1 MFLFLFHQLFET
13 YQSDFQ
19 LGDGMRLLFEAGDL
33 KQASPATV
41 SRCGMVYMDPK
52 ELGWR
57 PYVRHWIGTVPKAV
71 RTLIRR
77 FNELIT
83 SFYA

>member
-1 MFLFLFHQLFET
+1 
-13 YQSDFQ
+13 
-19 LGDGMRLLFEAGDL
+19 MRLLFEAGDL

-57 PYVRHWIGTVPKAV
+57 PYVRHWIGTVPKSV
-71 RTLIRR
+71 CKLLRRIKTRHNILFLISI
-77 FNELIT
+77 LL
-83 SFYA
+83 